1 MTRKTGEWSCL
12 SPILKRHAGLWAAV
26 MLAVLLETACG
37 ILVRRMLSSCIDGLA
52 EGAARLL
59 AMAPGLLAVF
69 ALAGVIAYL
78 RPRLS
83 TRLQHLTRGELYRAA
98 YARLQGQVTMTTG
111 ELTSLLTQ
119 DVQAVIDALTRLM
132 TKAFSDVFCFVLT
145 FALLITIHPTL
156 ALIVLAVTAV
166 PSACIAR
173 MSRAQTGRKSA
184 FMQAQTRANE
194 VAAESLYSLES
205 IQAGNLQE
213 HAVTSFGEALTAL
226 LHARKRM
233 ERQEAAF
240 NAPSLLCAFALQL
253 AMVIVGGVYAASGAI
268 SLGDLFAIISLMDYI
283 VTPMM
288 SLGNTLSKFHT
299 LNVSLG
305 RLAPLIGDDGRAPR
319 RKIMPTDSAAG
330 VELDHVFFAYT
341 PEKPIFSD
349 FSLRMTPGAC
359 HVIVGENGAGKS
371 TLLRLLTGALRPT
384 RGDIVLCGQ
393 RCAPGCDLSPI
404 LTVMPQESLLLHA
417 SVAENVRLGVPDA
430 PIERVRAACES
441 AGIHEEIMAL
451 PGGYDTV
458 LGEGGGVLS
467 GGQKQRLALARALLR
482 DAPVMIFDE
491 PTSALDDANA
501 ARVGELLH
509 RLARGRTVVIVSHD
523 SRIMR
528 PGDDMVEVN
537 AREQNP

>member
-1 MTRKTGEWSCL
+1 
-12 SPILKRHAGLWAAV
+12 
-26 MLAVLLETACG
+26 
-37 ILVRRMLSSCIDGLA
+37 
-52 EGAARLL
+52 
-59 AMAPGLLAVF
+59 
-69 ALAGVIAYL
+69 
-78 RPRLS
+78 
-83 TRLQHLTRGELYRAA
+83 
-98 YARLQGQVTMTTG
+98 MTTG

-119 DVQAVIDALTRLM
+119 DVQAVIDTLTRLM

-145 FALLITIHPTL
+145 FALLIAIHPTL
-156 ALIVLAVTAV
+156 ALIVLAVTAI

-173 MSRAQTGRKSA
+173 MSRAQIGRKSA
-184 FMQAQTRANE
+184 FMQAQTRVNE

-299 LNVSLG
+299 LKVSLG

-330 VELDHVFFAYT
+330 IVLDHVFFAYT
-341 PEKPIFSD
+341 PEKPIFRD
-349 FSLRMTPGAC
+349 FSLRMTPGTC

-384 RGDIVLCGQ
+384 RGDITLCGQ
-393 RCAPGCDLSPI
+393 RCAP
-404 LTVMPQESLLLHA
+404 
-417 SVAENVRLGVPDA
+417 DA
-430 PIERVRAACES
+430 PIEQVREACES
-441 AGIHEEIMAL
+441 AGIHEVIMAL

-458 LGEGGGVLS
+458 LSEGGGVLS

-482 DAPVMIFDE
+482 DAPIMIFDE

-501 ARVGELLH
+501 ARVGEMLH

-523 SRIMR
+523 SRIIQ
-528 PGDDMVEVN
+528 PGDDLVEVN
-537 AREQNP
+537 AREKNA